1 MLSNKNRFHQQQNHK
16 NRNTERYSTDRRKMM
31 TIKSAVNKEI
41 NLNTRRL
48 QKTMIRQTD
57 HLVNNNY

>member
-1 MLSNKNRFHQQQNHK
+1 
-16 NRNTERYSTDRRKMM
+16 M

-57 HLVNNNY
+57 HLVNNNYQLWAKREKQLLKVTGEQTKLEETG